1 MTYTWVKVRATNGP
15 ELQAITEATFKKTK
29 QIPFC
34 LGGTRSENIAL
45 AQAYA
50 NNKHVH
56 LLYDANE
63 LIGMIY
69 GNTFYQGDVECVELS
84 LINPAEVDAETVL
97 NEYRATLPAA
107 LRYSLTNLSTL

>member
-1 MTYTWVKVRATNGP
+1 MTYTRVKVKANNWP
-15 ELQAITEATFKKTK
+15 ELQAITEASFKRTK

-34 LGGTRSENIAL
+34 LGGTRAENIAL

-56 LLYDANE
+56 LLYAANV
-63 LIGMIY
+63 LVGLIY
-69 GNTFYQGDVECVELS
+69 GNIFYEGDVECVELS

-97 NEYRATLPAA
+97 NEYRATLPADVKVFI
-107 LRYSLTNLSTL
+107 N

>member
-1 MTYTWVKVRATNGP
+1 MTYTRVKVKASNWP
-15 ELQAITEATFKKTK
+15 ELQAITEASFKQTK

-34 LGGTRSENIAL
+34 LGGTRAENIAL

-56 LLYDANE
+56 LLYDANVV
-63 LIGMIY
+63 LVGMIY

-84 LINPAEVDAETVL
+84 LINPAKVDAETVL
-97 NEYRATLPAA
+97 NEYRATLP
-107 LRYSLTNLSTL
+107 TDVKVFIN